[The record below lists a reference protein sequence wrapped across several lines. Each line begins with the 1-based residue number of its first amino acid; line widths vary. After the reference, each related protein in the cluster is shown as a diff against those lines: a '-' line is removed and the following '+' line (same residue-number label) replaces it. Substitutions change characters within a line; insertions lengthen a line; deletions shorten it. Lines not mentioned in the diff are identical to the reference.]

1 MAALDAGVNGEGTWA
16 MSALPSPPP
25 AERTLA
31 VCRAAA
37 RSCVRLGWAPV
48 TEMPLPNGRRA
59 DILALLPDGGF
70 VVVEVKSCARDFL
83 TDGKW
88 PEYRAYCDR
97 LFFAV
102 DLDFPQELIPADV
115 GLLVAEGP
123 EAVMLR
129 DAPAHP
135 LAPARRR
142 ALLHRYAVTAA
153 GRLAALQDPAGLAEL
168 RSALRVE

>member
-1 MAALDAGVNGEGTWA
+1 
-16 MSALPSPPP
+16 MSAASSPPP
-25 AERTLA
+25 AARTLA

-37 RSCVRLGWAPV
+37 RFCARLGWAPV

-70 VVVEVKSCARDFL
+70 AVVEVKSCARDFL
-83 TDGKW
+83 SDSKW

-102 DLDFPQELIPADV
+102 DLDFPQELIPEEA
-115 GLLVAEGP
+115 GLLVTEGP
-123 EAVMLR
+123 DATLLR
-129 DAPAHP
+129 DAPPHP
-135 LAPARRR
+135 LAPARRK

-153 GRLAALQDPAGLAEL
+153 GRLAALQDPAGLSEL
-168 RSALRVE
+168 RAALRVE

>member
-1 MAALDAGVNGEGTWA
+1 MHAVP
-16 MSALPSPPP
+16 SALPFSPPP
-25 AERTLA
+25 AARTLA

-37 RSCVRLGWAPV
+37 RFCARRGWAPV

-70 VVVEVKSCARDFL
+70 AVVEVKSCARDFL
-83 TDGKW
+83 SDGKW
-88 PEYRAYCDR
+88 PDYREFCDR

-102 DLDFPQELIPADV
+102 DLDFPQELIPEEV
-115 GLLVAEGP
+115 GLLVTEGP
-123 EAVMLR
+123 DATLLR

-135 LAPARRR
+135 LAPARRK

-168 RSALRVE
+168 RAALRVE